1 MPPLPRGTPFWY
13 RRYFPSIASKFA
25 ESFRHTEEG
34 IFVLPTYSKPDYEL
48 DGIHLTEEDGP
59 RYIIYHIVCGVEK
72 IFFFRCRE

>member
-1 MPPLPRGTPFWY
+1 VLSCTDVSYIFLKVYIMPPLPRESPFWY

-34 IFVLPTYSKPDYEL
+34 IYVLPTYTKPNYEL

-59 RYIIYHIVCGVEK
+59 R
-72 IFFFRCRE
+72 